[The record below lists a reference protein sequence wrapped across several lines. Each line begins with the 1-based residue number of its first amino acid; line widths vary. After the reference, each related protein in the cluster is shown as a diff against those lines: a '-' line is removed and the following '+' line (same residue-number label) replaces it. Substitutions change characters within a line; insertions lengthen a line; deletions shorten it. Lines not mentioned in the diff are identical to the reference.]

1 MATHLHFDC
10 FSGISGDMT
19 LGALVDAG
27 LPFKD
32 LVRGLAL
39 LRIEGFRLTR
49 KRVERG
55 VLTATKVDVLVEKG
69 FRAPLTLAQIK
80 RILLKSGL
88 PPVVKEKS
96 QAVFDVLAHAEGKAH
111 GVEPSHVH
119 FHEVGVIDSFV
130 DVVGGVLGLHLLGVQ
145 RVTASA
151 INVGSGTLM
160 SAHGSLP
167 VPGPAVAALAVGLP
181 IYAGGPEREL
191 ATPTGVALVRTLA
204 TEFGR
209 LPHMQVRRVG
219 YGAGTADPAHW
230 PNVLRVF
237 VGEEPAAAGSVET
250 IVELQTNIDD
260 LNPQVYETVFDRVFA
275 AGAVDATLAPVTMK
289 KGRPGNVLSVLAPQ
303 EKVEA
308 VLAVLFAD
316 TTALGVRT
324 HEVQRRV
331 LPRRFVPVQVHG
343 HEVSIKVADS
353 QPGRSKAAPEYEDCK
368 RIAEQSGRPVKDI
381 LEEAMQAYRRTA
393 GHAKKE
399 KGSR

>member
-55 VLTATKVDVLVEKG
+55 ALTATKVDVLVEKG

-88 PPVVKEKS
+88 PPAVKEKS

-130 DVVGGVLGLHLLGVQ
+130 DVVGGVLGIHLLGVQ

-181 IYAGGPEREL
+181 IYAGGLSGNWRLRRESRWCEPWRQNSVACLICRCAGWGMGREL
-191 ATPTGVALVRTLA
+191 PIRRI
-204 TEFGR
+204 GR
-209 LPHMQVRRVG
+209 MC
-219 YGAGTADPAHW
+219 Y
-230 PNVLRVF
+230 
-237 VGEEPAAAGSVET
+237 ECSSVK
-250 IVELQTNIDD
+250 N
-260 LNPQVYETVFDRVFA
+260 
-275 AGAVDATLAPVTMK
+275 
-289 KGRPGNVLSVLAPQ
+289 RPP
-303 EKVEA
+303 
-308 VLAVLFAD
+308 
-316 TTALGVRT
+316 
-324 HEVQRRV
+324 
-331 LPRRFVPVQVHG
+331 
-343 HEVSIKVADS
+343 
-353 QPGRSKAAPEYEDCK
+353 
-368 RIAEQSGRPVKDI
+368 
-381 LEEAMQAYRRTA
+381 
-393 GHAKKE
+393 
-399 KGSR
+399 